1 MTVVSCRVQH
11 KVNCYQPWKN
21 MKEVKQIR
29 FLITR
34 IDLVME
40 NFKEVRN
47 NNNKDY
53 LDSHGFWA
61 FFGMQMWSLVIGIG
75 YLEDARVGQSSS

>member
-1 MTVVSCRVQH
+1 
-11 KVNCYQPWKN
+11 

-40 NFKEVRN
+40 NFKEVCN

-53 LDSHGFWA
+53 LDSHGFRA
-61 FFGMQMWSLVIGIG
+61 FFGMQMWSLVFGIG
-75 YLEDARVGQSSS
+75 YLEDAGVGQSSS